1 MAVKLCERI
10 TRWRESRDPKVT
22 KAELA
27 RRVGVSSAAV
37 AQWEGGTTEPT
48 HENVEAIAIAL
59 GLTLSGFW
67 GDPPALKREA
77 KAS

>member
-1 MAVKLCERI
+1 VKLSERI
-10 TRWRESRDPKVT
+10 KRWRETREPEIT

-37 AQWEGGTTEPT
+37 AQWEGGATEPT
-48 HENVEAIAIAL
+48 HDNVEAIATAL
-59 GLTLSGFW
+59 GITLSGFW
-67 GDPPALKREA
+67 SEPPAPKREA

>member
-1 MAVKLCERI
+1 VKLSERI
-10 TRWRESRDPKVT
+10 KRWRETREPEIT

-48 HENVEAIAIAL
+48 HDNVEAIAHAL
-59 GLTLSGFW
+59 DLTLSGFW
-67 GDPPALKREA
+67 GDPPPLKREA